1 MEIEEFKKYYRKK
14 RLEIFIKPYELAYKS
29 FMDLNYNL
37 KDKDFFLK
45 NPSDVVINL
54 RNKSWENFLIS
65 EKEFSALMYKH
76 LADLDDYSN
85 LDNKS
90 SIHKFID
97 KNAQHFYEL
106 SLSNTQSRRSR
117 AGTEFEAIVE
127 LIIMGA
133 GLSIDSQGSLASGIF
148 EKHNLGKA
156 VDLVSPGV
164 AEYKIQKRQ
173 VILISCKTTLRERWT
188 EVIEEKTRTGA
199 SEVFLATLDKKIS
212 LNTMQTLQNNNVFPV
227 TTKYNKDKNYKNN
240 TIVLTFEELLQEL
253 KTKNN
258 YWSKDKYTNN
268 SLEEKINYID
278 QQKEKHKEK
287 HQFVYDYY
295 EYIRK
300 SYI

>member
-1 MEIEEFKKYYRKK
+1 MKLEEFKNYYRKK
-14 RLEIFIKPYELAYKS
+14 RNEIFIKPYELAYKS
-29 FMDLNYNL
+29 FLDLQYNT
-37 KDKDFFLK
+37 KDKEFFLK
-45 NPSDVVINL
+45 NPSDIVKNL
-54 RNKSWENFLIS
+54 REKSWENFLIY

-97 KNAQHFYEL
+97 KNTQHFYEL

-117 AGTEFEAIVE
+117 AGTEFESIVE

-133 GLSIDSQGSLASGIF
+133 GISIDSQGSLASGIF

-199 SEVFLATLDKKIS
+199 SEVFLATLDDKIS
-212 LNTMQTLQNNNVFPV
+212 ENTMQTLQNNNVFIV
-227 TTKYNKDKNYKNN
+227 TTKYNKNKKYKNN
-240 TIVLTFEELLQEL
+240 TMVLSFEELLQEL
-253 KTKNN
+253 KNKND
-258 YWSKDKYTNN
+258 YWTKDKYTENN
-268 SLEEKINYID
+268 LQEKNSYIE
-278 QQKEKHKEK
+278 QQKENHKNK

-295 EYIRK
+295 QNISKRYI
-300 SYI
+300 

>member
-1 MEIEEFKKYYRKK
+1 MKLEEFKNYYRKK
-14 RLEIFIKPYELAYKS
+14 RLEIFIKPYDLAYKS
-29 FMDLNYNL
+29 FMDLNYNE
-37 KDKDFFLK
+37 KEKSFFLK
-45 NPSDVVINL
+45 NPSDIILNL
-54 RNKSWENFLIS
+54 RKKSWENFLVS

-90 SIHKFID
+90 SIYKFID

-117 AGTEFEAIVE
+117 AGTEFESIVE

-133 GLSIDSQGSLASGIF
+133 GISIDSQGSLASGIF

-173 VILISCKTTLRERWT
+173 VVLISCKTTLRERWT

-199 SEVFLATLDKKIS
+199 SEVFLATLDEKIS
-212 LNTMQTLQNNNVFPV
+212 VNTMKTLQNNNVFPV
-227 TTKYNKDKNYKNN
+227 TTKDNKEKNYKDN
-240 TIVLTFEELLQEL
+240 TIVLSFEELLEEL
-253 KTKNN
+253 KNKNN
-258 YWSKDKYTNN
+258 YWSKDKYTDH
-268 SLEEKINYID
+268 SLKEKLNYIE
-278 QQKEKHKEK
+278 QQKEIHKEK

-295 EYIRK
+295 EYIK
-300 SYI
+300 NKYL